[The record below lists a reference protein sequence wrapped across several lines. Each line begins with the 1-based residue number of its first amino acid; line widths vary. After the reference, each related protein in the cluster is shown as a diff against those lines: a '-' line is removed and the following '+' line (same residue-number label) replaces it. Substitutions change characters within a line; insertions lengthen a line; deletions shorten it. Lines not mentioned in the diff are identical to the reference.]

1 MARPIEV
8 SRKDHSPAA
17 LREIA
22 RTTKD
27 GGVVRRLQA
36 IAAVLEGHSR
46 GEAAHLNGMQRQ
58 TLRDWVHRYN
68 EHGVAGLIS
77 RQSPGRPSAL
87 SEEQMEE
94 LRQMVHCRPRQVQP
108 GYGLRGDQGA

>member
-8 SRKDHSPAA
+8 SRKDHSPAV
-17 LREIA
+17 LGEIA

-27 GGVVRRLQA
+27 SGVVRRLQA

-58 TLRDWVHRYN
+58 TRERP
-68 EHGVAGLIS
+68 E
-77 RQSPGRPSAL
+77 PGGMWRASI
-87 SEEQMEE
+87 
-94 LRQMVHCRPRQVQP
+94 
-108 GYGLRGDQGA
+108 